1 MAGAERPLAESG
13 RLKETVLSNN
23 AIWTRRFTGWLVT
36 ERHMRTNSFI
46 QYAILIP
53 SLLVGPNLGAQEQ
66 DIQLAD
72 VPAVVIEAA
81 ETAVEG
87 LQITSAEIEVED
99 DQTVYE
105 LEGTA
110 DGSEYEIEVS
120 ADGQVLEIETDD

>member
-1 MAGAERPLAESG
+1 
-13 RLKETVLSNN
+13 
-23 AIWTRRFTGWLVT
+23 
-36 ERHMRTNSFI
+36 MRTNSFI
-46 QYAILIP
+46 QYSVLIP
-53 SLLVGPNLGAQEQ
+53 SLIVGPNLWAQEQ

-72 VPAVVIEAA
+72 VPVVLIEAA
-81 ETAVEG
+81 EAAVEG

>member
-1 MAGAERPLAESG
+1 MSTNKFVH
-13 RLKETVLSNN
+13 RLV
-23 AIWTRRFTGWLVT
+23 FT
-36 ERHMRTNSFI
+36 
-46 QYAILIP
+46 ACLIASP
-53 SLLVGPNLGAQEQ
+53 TLWAQEES
-66 DIQLAD
+66 IPLAD
-72 VPAVVIEAA
+72 VPAIVIEAA

-120 ADGQVLEIETDD
+120 ADGQVLEIEIDD